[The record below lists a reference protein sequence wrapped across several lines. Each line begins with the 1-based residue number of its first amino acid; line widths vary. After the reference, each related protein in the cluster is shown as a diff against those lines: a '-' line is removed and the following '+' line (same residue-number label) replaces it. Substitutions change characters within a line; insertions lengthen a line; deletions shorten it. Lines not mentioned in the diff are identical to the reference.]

1 MPRRWRLCW
10 LTFETDATARWDAGR
25 RRGAYLLGRPA
36 FACASKSVS
45 MALRRMDRC
54 DVCPAAAVV
63 LVQMVAGP
71 LTFCG
76 HHYDEHASA
85 LLWQA
90 LEVLDYRLPGR

>member
-1 MPRRWRLCW
+1 M
-10 LTFETDATARWDAGR
+10 
-25 RRGAYLLGRPA
+25 
-36 FACASKSVS
+36 S
-45 MALRRMDRC
+45 LRRIDRC
-54 DVCPAAAVV
+54 DACSAAAVV

-71 LTFCG
+71 LMFCG